1 MIQPSHGYNLRSH
14 NTLGLD
20 ATAEQFA
27 RVTSTEQLQAYLD
40 YARQDGIPV
49 MALGEGSNLVLRS
62 LVPGLVLRMEL
73 TGMRLLS
80 DDGQRLRL
88 RVAAGENW
96 HNLVTWCCLR
106 GFHGL
111 ENLALIPGSVGAAPV
126 QNIGAYG
133 MELCQRLAG
142 VEVVNARTG
151 ECNYLDADA
160 CQFGYRDSVFKTFEA
175 RDLIITS
182 VDLRLDRQ
190 APLRVDY
197 PSLRAA
203 LPKGQTDHRA
213 VFDTVIKIRRARLP
227 DPQRVPNVGSFFKN
241 PVVPASIADSLK
253 AEHPDLVTFP
263 AGLGQVKIS
272 AAWMIES
279 LGWRGREREG
289 VAVSD
294 DHSLVLVNRGATSA
308 VAVLSLAE
316 AINQDV
322 QQNFGIPLEI
332 EPQVCGD
339 YGTMVA

>member
-1 MIQPSHGYNLRSH
+1 MIQPSHGYNLRAH